1 MRAGRLRKRVS
12 IDQPTRVADAHGQ
25 PIVTWRE
32 IAQAWAEIV
41 PVSADETKLAQVVQ
55 GEVTHRITMRH
66 TPDLPG
72 PECRIRWNSR
82 TFQVMSRL
90 NYMEIGRELDVMC
103 KELV

>member
-12 IDQPTRVADAHGQ
+12 IDQPTSSLDAHGQ

-32 IAQAWAEIV
+32 IAQVWAEIQ
-41 PVSADETKLAQVVQ
+41 PVTGDETKRAQAIQ

-66 TPDLPG
+66 SPDLPG